1 MVAKIG
7 KSLRAILKNKGSG
20 KSIPPKS
27 PSPLPTPTKAKAPCH
42 SEEEIRD
49 DVSEMTEPTLSTT
62 GTPPKLALI
71 PPLPENEKAV
81 VCLQALWRGRV
92 ARKKYKIMRYY
103 HGLDKSLSTK
113 SAPSSK
119 ASPDDDSSVGSIFT
133 AISRPSTKYASKLPQ
148 KMNGP
153 NIAQTASHPEKN
165 DAGDA
170 LGIVEVQSEAESTN
184 SFRPTS
190 TTTIYVQRK
199 NGRMMP
205 VDEMATAPSTPS
217 SHSSPPPKPVMATA
231 TSSYSSPSLT
241 LEAIKELP
249 KSKASLRPHT
259 KKTKKTKKPVVAPIE
274 VILDPNES
282 ENAKNSAAIA
292 KKALLLRKTDYFAY
306 LNALLKAHA
315 AEDILSKSG
324 GIESIINELLCFL
337 AMKALGKRPVPSVKI
352 HRAWRVLVQT
362 RPLAYIEMCKAM
374 GASAG
379 LDIDDNG
386 FAVDD
391 ESFDPDMGQKDSLK
405 SIQADMIEER
415 YESTRT
421 TYAALF
427 QSQPPSEF
435 WPSSFDVVV
444 EQVSE
449 NHLEFLNEDNLPK
462 KLPKFLPQDDL
473 SCGNGSDAISVGSS
487 VGSDDISL
495 KSMDA
500 ADLLDE
506 LQYLAKENG
515 IDIANLSYDSIVN
528 DVQRMRLWVDNTF
541 FAPLPRNSHTKKK
554 GNQRKGIERKTSN
567 KRVSKCIQK
576 GA

>member
-1 MVAKIG
+1 
-7 KSLRAILKNKGSG
+7 
-20 KSIPPKS
+20 
-27 PSPLPTPTKAKAPCH
+27 
-42 SEEEIRD
+42 
-49 DVSEMTEPTLSTT
+49 
-62 GTPPKLALI
+62 
-71 PPLPENEKAV
+71 
-81 VCLQALWRGRV
+81 
-92 ARKKYKIMRYY
+92 MRYY

-113 SAPSSK
+113 SAPSKGSL
-119 ASPDDDSSVGSIFT
+119 DDDRSTISADSSVGSIFT
-133 AISRPSTKYASKLPQ
+133 AISRPSPKYASKPPQ
-148 KMNGP
+148 KTNGP
-153 NIAQTASHPEKN
+153 KIAQPASRPEKN

-190 TTTIYVQRK
+190 TTTIFVQRK
-199 NGRMMP
+199 NGKMMA
-205 VDEMATAPSTPS
+205 VDEMGTAPSPPPS
-217 SHSSPPPKPVMATA
+217 YSSPPPKPKMDTA

-259 KKTKKTKKPVVAPIE
+259 KKTKKPVVAPIE
-274 VILDPNES
+274 VILDPKES

-292 KKALLLRKTDYFAY
+292 KKVLLLRKADYFAY

-315 AEDILSKSG
+315 IEDILSKSG

-391 ESFDPDMGQKDSLK
+391 ESFDVDMSQKGSLK

-444 EQVSE
+444 EQLSSE

-473 SCGNGSDAISVGSS
+473 SCENGSDAISVGSS

-500 ADLLDE
+500 TDLLDE
-506 LQYLAKENG
+506 LQYLAKEHN

-528 DVQRMRLWVDNTF
+528 DVQRMKLWVDSTF
-541 FAPLPRNSHTKKK
+541 FAPLPRNDHAKKK
-554 GNQRKGIERKTSN
+554 GNQRKGVDRRTSN
-567 KRVSKCIQK
+567 KRVSKGMQK
-576 GA
+576 ERRNSSSSSKKGISL